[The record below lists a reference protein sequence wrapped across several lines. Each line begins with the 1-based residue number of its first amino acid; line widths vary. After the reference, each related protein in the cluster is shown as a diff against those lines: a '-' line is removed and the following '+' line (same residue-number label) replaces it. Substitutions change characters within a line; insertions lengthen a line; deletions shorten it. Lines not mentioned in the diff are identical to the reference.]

1 MQIWQTTTVIYFT
14 AYWLHEEKGID
25 TAPKVTGQR
34 YSRVAAV
41 VQEQLQKYHAAY
53 EKEDVQGALSSALDL
68 IKFLNDFQDKENHGP
83 LVEMI

>member
-1 MQIWQTTTVIYFT
+1 M
-14 AYWLHEEKGID
+14 LLD
-25 TAPKVTGQR
+25 
-34 YSRVAAV
+34 
-41 VQEQLQKYHAAY
+41 